1 MQIVQG
7 NWEPQAAFG
16 TRRCRFGVTG
26 TPRPEHAAPPLD
38 AVTLDEGELRARLR
52 LAPPETV
59 QVALNAR
66 IARWSR
72 AFHAVI
78 TFAVATIVFL
88 PSGFETGPLHERALT
103 ALVAGVTFLL
113 AFRLERR
120 NVAFARLSG
129 FARSIYQARAVV
141 LGAIVLGSIAYYA
154 PVIDVSPGRVGLA
167 AVAMFFAG
175 AVWGSLT
182 RRLLGGR
189 AVHRVLLVGD
199 GERVGKFLTEF
210 ERDPHPEYEVVGLL
224 TDTGRGLPE
233 DVAGDTTLDEII
245 AMFDETTRAGVD
257 ARVLGTLTDLE
268 TVLASEAID
277 TVVVSVRRNRL
288 ELFSRLSGWGGN
300 VSVQELPAFS
310 EHVFGRVPVDVI
322 NAAWFMHLIHPF
334 YRPYSRAAKRAGD
347 LVAATFIGLLALPL
361 IPLTWAWIRL
371 NSPEAPAFFRQ
382 TRVGEGGREFTLVKF
397 RTMRPGGDGSWTVD
411 NDPRIFRGGIFLRK
425 TRIDELPNLW
435 NILRGHMSFVGP
447 RPEQPR
453 YVAELEQDVPYYQR
467 RHMVKPGLTGWAQV
481 RLGYT
486 DSVDGAANKLGYE
499 LYYLKHQSVFL
510 DFVIFV
516 ETIRVVLM
524 RFGSR

>member
-1 MQIVQG
+1 MDR
-7 NWEPQAAFG
+7 A
-16 TRRCRFGVTG
+16 
-26 TPRPEHAAPPLD
+26 PRAPHVAPLAEATD
-38 AVTLDEGELRARLR
+38 PDLREVRARLR
-52 LAPPETV
+52 LAAPRTAELAV
-59 QVALNAR
+59 NAR

-72 AFHAVI
+72 ALHAVI
-78 TFAVATIVFL
+78 TFAVAAMVFL
-88 PSGFETGPLHERALT
+88 PSRPDGGPLHERIAA
-103 ALVAGVTFLL
+103 ALVAGGVFLL

-129 FARSIYQARAVV
+129 FARSIYQARAVA
-141 LGAIVLGSIAYYA
+141 LGALAFGAATFYV
-154 PVIDVSPGRVGLA
+154 PGLDSTPQLVATA
-167 AVAMFFAG
+167 AVAMFAAG
-175 AVWGSLT
+175 ATWGSLT

-199 GERVGKFLTEF
+199 GERVGRFLSEF
-210 ERDPHPEYEVVGLL
+210 EHDPHPDYELVGLL
-224 TDTGRGLPE
+224 TDTGNGLPE
-233 DVAGDTTLDEII
+233 DVGGDTTLDEII

-257 ARVLGTLTDLE
+257 ARVLGTLDDLE

-288 ELFSRLSGWGGN
+288 ELFSRLAGWNGD

-322 NAAWFMHLIHPF
+322 TAAWFMHLIHPF
-334 YRPYSRAAKRAGD
+334 YRPYSRIAKRAGD
-347 LVAATFIGLLALPL
+347 LVAATLIGLLALPL
-361 IPLTWAWIRL
+361 IPLTALWIRVV
-371 NSPEAPAFFRQ
+371 SPDAPILFRQ
-382 TRVGEGGREFTLVKF
+382 VRVGERGREFTLVKF
-397 RTMRPGGDGSWTVD
+397 RTMHPGGDGSWTID
-411 NDPRIFRGGIFLRK
+411 TDPRIFRGGVFLRT

-453 YVAELEQDVPYYQR
+453 YVAELEQEVPYYQR

-486 DSVDGAANKLGYE
+486 DSVDGAASKLGYE

-510 DFVIFV
+510 DFVIFL

>member
-1 MQIVQG
+1 MSRAPHTDDAA
-7 NWEPQAAFG
+7 PQ
-16 TRRCRFGVTG
+16 
-26 TPRPEHAAPPLD
+26 PRPEAPR
-38 AVTLDEGELRARLR
+38 AEVTPELRTRLR
-52 LAPPETV
+52 LARPAAV
-59 QVALNAR
+59 DIALNAR
-66 IARWSR
+66 VARWSR

-78 TFAVATIVFL
+78 TFAVAAIVFL
-88 PSGFETGPLHERALT
+88 PMGADSPPLHERALT
-103 ALVAGVTFLL
+103 TVVAGIVFLL
-113 AFRLERR
+113 AFRMERR
-120 NVAFARLSG
+120 NIAFARLSG
-129 FARSIYQARAVV
+129 FARLIYRARAVT
-141 LGAIVLGSIAYYA
+141 LGAIAFGATSYYLPWVDA
-154 PVIDVSPGRVGLA
+154 GPLRVGIAALAMLA
-167 AVAMFFAG
+167 AG
-175 AVWGSLT
+175 ATWGALT
-182 RRLLGGR
+182 RHLLGGH

-199 GERVGKFLTEF
+199 GERVGKFLAEF

-245 AMFDETTRAGVD
+245 AMFDETTEAGID
-257 ARVLGTLTDLE
+257 ARVLGTLDDLE

-288 ELFSRLSGWGGN
+288 ELFSRLSGWKGN

-334 YRPYSRAAKRAGD
+334 YRPYSRVVKRAGD
-347 LVAATFIGLLALPL
+347 LVAAMFIGLVALPL
-361 IPLTWAWIRL
+361 LPITALWIRL
-371 NSPEAPAFFRQ
+371 VSPGAPVIFRQ
-382 TRVGEGGREFTLVKF
+382 ERVGDGGREFTLVKF
-397 RTMRPGGDGSWTVD
+397 RTMHPGGDGSWTLD
-411 NDPRIFRGGIFLRK
+411 NDTRIFRGGVFLRK

-453 YVAELEQDVPYYQR
+453 YVAELEQAVPYYQR

-499 LYYLKHQSVFL
+499 LYYLKHQSLFL

>member
-1 MQIVQG
+1 VI
-7 NWEPQAAFG
+7 EAHHPD
-16 TRRCRFGVTG
+16 GVDVRVDQF
-26 TPRPEHAAPPLD
+26 TP
-38 AVTLDEGELRARLR
+38 DEREARARLR
-52 LAPPETV
+52 LAPEHTME
-59 QVALNAR
+59 VALNAR

-78 TFAVATIVFL
+78 TFAVAAIVFL
-88 PSGFETGPLHERALT
+88 PAELGTGPLYERALE
-103 ALVAGVTFLL
+103 ALAAGVIFLL

-120 NVAFARLSG
+120 NIAFARLSG
-129 FARSIYQARAVV
+129 FARSVYQARAVA
-141 LGAIVLGSIAYYA
+141 LGAIALGAATYYLPGLDITPHQVLLASIAMF
-154 PVIDVSPGRVGLA
+154 A
-167 AVAMFFAG
+167 AGGIWG
-175 AVWGSLT
+175 ALT
-182 RRLLGGR
+182 RSLLGGR
-189 AVHRVLLVGD
+189 PVHRVLLVGD
-199 GERVGKFLTEF
+199 GERVGKFLSDF
-210 ERDPHPEYEVVGLL
+210 QRDPHPGYEVVGLL

-257 ARVLGTLTDLE
+257 ARVLGTLDDLE

-288 ELFSRLSGWGGN
+288 ELFSRLSGCGTN
-300 VSVQELPAFS
+300 ISVQELPAFS

-334 YRPYSRAAKRAGD
+334 YRPYSRVAKRAGD
-347 LVAATFIGLLALPL
+347 LVAATMIGLIALPL
-361 IPLTWAWIRL
+361 IPLTALWIRIV
-371 NSPEAPAFFRQ
+371 SPQAPVLFRQ
-382 TRVGEGGREFTLVKF
+382 VRVGEGGREFTLVKF
-397 RTMRPGGDGSWTVD
+397 RTMHPGGDGSWTVD
-411 NDPRIFRGGIFLRK
+411 TDPRIFRGGVFLRT

-453 YVAELEQDVPYYQR
+453 YVAELEQEVPYYQR

-486 DSVDGAANKLGYE
+486 DSVDGAASKLGYE

-510 DFVIFV
+510 DFVIFL

>member
-1 MQIVQG
+1 VNG
-7 NWEPQAAFG
+7 APQ
-16 TRRCRFGVTG
+16 
-26 TPRPEHAAPPLD
+26 PRGAPPRD
-38 AVTLDEGELRARLR
+38 ALIDSAGIAPELGARLR
-52 LAPPETV
+52 LARPAASEL
-59 QVALNAR
+59 ALNVR

-72 AFHAVI
+72 ALHAAI
-78 TFAVATIVFL
+78 TFAVAAIVFL
-88 PSGFETGPLHERALT
+88 PAGFHAAPFAERAATSLI
-103 ALVAGVTFLL
+103 AGAIFLL
-113 AFRLERR
+113 AFRQERR
-120 NVAFARLSG
+120 NVAFARLSSL
-129 FARSIYQARAVV
+129 ARFIYRARAVTIASV
-141 LGAIVLGSIAYYA
+141 LLGAASYYVPWIAATPYRVL
-154 PVIDVSPGRVGLA
+154 LA
-167 AVAMFFAG
+167 AIAMLGAG
-175 AVWGSLT
+175 ALWGGLT
-182 RRLLGGR
+182 RHLLGGH

-199 GERVGKFLTEF
+199 GERVGRFLADF

-245 AMFDETTRAGVD
+245 AMFDETTQAGVD
-257 ARVLGTLTDLE
+257 ARVLGTLDDLE

-277 TVVVSVRRNRL
+277 TVAVSVRRNRL
-288 ELFSRLSGWGGN
+288 ELFSRLSSWGGN

-334 YRPYSRAAKRAGD
+334 YRPYSRFVKRIGD
-347 LVAATFIGLLALPL
+347 LVAASLIGLLALPL
-361 IPLTWAWIRL
+361 IPLTWAWIRIA
-371 NSPEAPAFFRQ
+371 SPEAPAFFRQ

-397 RTMRPGGDGSWTVD
+397 RTMRPGGDGSWTLD

-499 LYYLKHQSVFL
+499 LYYLKHQSLFL

>member
-1 MQIVQG
+1 M
-7 NWEPQAAFG
+7 
-16 TRRCRFGVTG
+16 
-26 TPRPEHAAPPLD
+26 
-38 AVTLDEGELRARLR
+38 RARLR
-52 LAPPETV
+52 LAPPEAIE
-59 QVALNAR
+59 VAINAR

-72 AFHAVI
+72 GLHALI
-78 TFAVATIVFL
+78 TFAVAAIVLL
-88 PSGFETGPLHERALT
+88 PSAPGTGSLAHRMFA
-103 ALVAGVTFLL
+103 AFAASAVFLL

-120 NVAFARLSG
+120 NIAFARLSG
-129 FARSIYQARAVV
+129 FARSIYQARAAALGALV
-141 LGAIVLGSIAYYA
+141 LGAATYFMPLLDIAPRQVA
-154 PVIDVSPGRVGLA
+154 IT
-167 AVAMFFAG
+167 AVAMFVAGGLWG
-175 AVWGSLT
+175 AVT

-189 AVHRVLLVGD
+189 AIHRVLLVGD
-199 GERVGKFLTEF
+199 GERVGRFLADF
-210 ERDPHPEYEVVGLL
+210 ERDPHPDYELVGLL

-245 AMFDETTRAGVD
+245 AMFDETTKAGVD
-257 ARVLGTLTDLE
+257 ARVLGTLDDLE
-268 TVLASEAID
+268 TVLASEAVD

-288 ELFSRLSGWGGN
+288 ELFSRLSGWGGD

-334 YRPYSRAAKRAGD
+334 YRPYSRVAKRIGD
-347 LVAATFIGLLALPL
+347 LVAASFIGLIALPL
-361 IPLTWAWIRL
+361 IPLTWAWIKVM
-371 NSPEAPAFFRQ
+371 SPEAPAFFRQ
-382 TRVGEGGREFTLVKF
+382 VRVGEGGREFTLVKF
-397 RTMRPGGDGSWTVD
+397 RTMRPGGDGSWTLD

-486 DSVDGAANKLGYE
+486 DSVDGAASKLGYE

-510 DFVIFV
+510 DFVIFL

>member
-1 MQIVQG
+1 MTGSPHPDGAPATAQ
-7 NWEPQAAFG
+7 PAA
-16 TRRCRFGVTG
+16 TRAEVT
-26 TPRPEHAAPPLD
+26 P
-38 AVTLDEGELRARLR
+38 ELRARLR
-52 LAPPETV
+52 LAGPAAV
-59 QVALNAR
+59 DIALNAR

-72 AFHAVI
+72 ALHAAI
-78 TFAVATIVFL
+78 TFAVAAIVFI
-88 PSGFETGPLHERALT
+88 PDGTVPTPFAERAMT
-103 ALVAGVTFLL
+103 ALLAGCVFLL
-113 AFRLERR
+113 AFRMERR
-120 NVAFARLSG
+120 NIAFARLSG
-129 FARSIYQARAVV
+129 FARLIYRTRAVV
-141 LGAIVLGSIAYYA
+141 LGALAFGATTYYLPGIDTL
-154 PVIDVSPGRVGLA
+154 PVRVAMCAGAMLA
-167 AVAMFFAG
+167 AG
-175 AVWGSLT
+175 ALWGALT
-182 RRLLGGR
+182 RALLGGH

-199 GERVGKFLTEF
+199 GERVGRFLAEF
-210 ERDPHPEYEVVGLL
+210 ERDPHPEYEIVGLL

-233 DVAGDTTLDEII
+233 EVAGDTTLDEII
-245 AMFDETTRAGVD
+245 AMFDETTEAGID
-257 ARVLGTLTDLE
+257 ARVLGTLDDLE

-288 ELFSRLSGWGGN
+288 ELFSRLSSWKGDI
-300 VSVQELPAFS
+300 SVQELPAFS

-334 YRPYSRAAKRAGD
+334 YRPYSRVVKRVGD

-361 IPLTWAWIRL
+361 IPLTWAWIKL
-371 NSPEAPAFFRQ
+371 NSPEAPAIFRQ

-397 RTMRPGGDGSWTVD
+397 RTMRPGGDGSWTLD
-411 NDPRIFRGGIFLRK
+411 NDPRIFRGGVFLRK

-499 LYYLKHQSVFL
+499 LYYLKHQSLFL